1 MSQKLAPKRPDE
13 APRTVALLK
22 LRVNFLPEVIQLAK
36 EVRNLKCYGF
46 RVPLTI
52 VNMAHQANQQYPY
65 AIQLIESVRVYEN
78 TMQKLE
84 SQVQLAP
91 AAHMQSVMTL
101 VAGLR
106 RDIQIAITEVP
117 CICFVALIDSL
128 LVSTVML
135 NSVHVPKSHYYSR
148 SIIQ

>member
-1 MSQKLAPKRPDE
+1 MSQKLPQKRPDE
-13 APRTVALLK
+13 APRTVAVLK

-36 EVRNLKCYGF
+36 EVRNLKCYNF

-84 SQVQLAP
+84 SQTGPGQV
-91 AAHMQSVMTL
+91 AAGSAAYMQSVMTL

-117 CICFVALIDSL
+117 SNFQEFVILLIVRL
-128 LVSTVML
+128 T
-135 NSVHVPKSHYYSR
+135 HGG
-148 SIIQ
+148 